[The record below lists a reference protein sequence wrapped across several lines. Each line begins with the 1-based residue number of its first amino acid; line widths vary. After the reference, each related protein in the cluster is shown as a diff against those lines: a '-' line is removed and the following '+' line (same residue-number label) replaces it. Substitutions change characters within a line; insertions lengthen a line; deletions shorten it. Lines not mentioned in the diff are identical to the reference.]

1 MDEIKII
8 ICMRGRTNK
17 SHASMTNELAS
28 IAKIMCVPRAN
39 DTKINGQLE
48 QDVDTEVAKTSVL
61 SGR

>member
-1 MDEIKII
+1 
-8 ICMRGRTNK
+8 MRGRTNK

-28 IAKIMCVPRAN
+28 ISKIMCVPRAN